1 MADTSVVSKSPRGP
15 SCGRLILA
23 IVLLVVWC
31 TAGQAD
37 QSGQEDVP
45 AGGDA
50 RAVFERLRLA
60 WETEDQQGL
69 ADLVH
74 PDGLRIHGTTSTN
87 RFANYSPSQ
96 SYYYFKNL
104 FQIHDTDAFIF
115 HRVQETED
123 TPRVHAMAQWHR
135 HRTGSSVEDVLRLMI
150 VLTRDGDRWALA
162 EINIIR

>member
-1 MADTSVVSKSPRGP
+1 MAVATAKSRSPRGFP
-15 SCGRLILA
+15 RGRLILA
-23 IVLLVVWC
+23 GVLLVVWC
-31 TAGQAD
+31 AAGRADQAD
-37 QSGQEDVP
+37 QEEVP
-45 AGGDA
+45 TAIDA

-74 PDGLRIHGTTSTN
+74 HDGLRVHGSTSAN
-87 RFANYSPSQ
+87 RQATYSPNQ
-96 SYYYFKNL
+96 SFYYFKNL

-123 TPRVHAMAQWHR
+123 TPRVHAMARWHR
-135 HRTGSSVEDVLRLMI
+135 HRTGSSKEEVLRLMI
-150 VLTRDGDRWALA
+150 VLTRDGDEWALA